1 MTSGTWLSDQARR
14 ELQQESAIDPD
25 VVAERRYE
33 TITRPTNG
41 DARQRDRLKALKI
54 PSFAIKEDR
63 FFPGLLIPIYSPT
76 GQRVSYQWKPH
87 VEVPDPSGS
96 GKKRKYV
103 SPKGQTSRLDIHPRN
118 TSLITDPTLELW
130 VTEGV
135 KKADALTSRE
145 VCTIAVNGVYSWR
158 STHGTLGD
166 WEDVMI
172 KDRDITICFDSDART
187 NPNVLRA
194 MIRFGR
200 WLQSKGAQR
209 VWYLIV
215 PAEVNG
221 KIVKGVDDYFAAG
234 GSLVELKAAR
244 TNRPPNPD
252 IASDTFTDARLA
264 ETIADDVLAD
274 RFVWCSGLGWLSWD
288 GQRWETAAT
297 DVEVIEII
305 RQYTLGRFHEVLD
318 ELKTTGQASSE
329 TVDGWRSMLGGG
341 RMRSVLNLARGI
353 VERKVA
359 DLDAD
364 PDMINTPTGI
374 VDLRTGEL
382 GPHDPSLLM
391 TKITSGSYI
400 PGFTHPDWT
409 KALEALP
416 EAERSWFQT
425 RIGQGITGHRT
436 PDGVLPVLQGS
447 GENGKSALTTDGT
460 VPALGDYASMAST
473 KLFQASKGSEHSTE
487 RADLRGKR
495 LLVAE
500 ELTEGRSI
508 DVTALKQIQD
518 VSVIRARY
526 IRMDNIEFKTSHS
539 LFTTTNYVPVVS
551 ETDHGTWR
559 RLTLLKFP
567 YTFRKPGEVLD
578 GNPNDRPGDPTLK
591 TRIEDNTD
599 HQHDAIVTW
608 AIEGAKRWY
617 ADPARSL
624 QPTAKITKDTR
635 DWRAVADRILAF
647 WDERLIPDPDYN
659 IITSEMLEA
668 FNTWLRNNS
677 HNEWPKETFGPRFD
691 QHAETTRHGV
701 ARVRPYNRPEN
712 LSRFLRFKDPPM
724 RPEVYRGVRF
734 RTAWDREEEAE

>member
-1 MTSGTWLSDQARR
+1 
-14 ELQQESAIDPD
+14 
-25 VVAERRYE
+25 V
-33 TITRPTNG
+33 
-41 DARQRDRLKALKI
+41 
-54 PSFAIKEDR
+54 
-63 FFPGLLIPIYSPT
+63 PG
-76 GQRVSYQWKPH
+76 
-87 VEVPDPSGS
+87 PSGS

-103 SPKGQTSRLDIHPRN
+103 SPKGQTSRLDVHPRN
-118 TSLITDPTLELW
+118 TALITDPTLELW
-130 VTEGV
+130 TTEGV
-135 KKADALTSRE
+135 KKADALTSRGI
-145 VCTIAVNGVYSWR
+145 CTIAINGVYNWR
-158 STHGTLGD
+158 STRGTLGD

-172 KDRDITICFDSDART
+172 KNRDITICFDADART

-200 WLQSKGAQR
+200 WLKSKGAQR

-215 PAEVNG
+215 PGEVNG
-221 KIVKGVDDYFAAG
+221 KAIKGVDDYFAAG

-244 TNRPPNPD
+244 TSRPPNPD
-252 IASDTFTDARLA
+252 VACDTFTDARLA

-274 RFVWCSGLGWLSWD
+274 RFLWASGLGWLGWD
-288 GQRWETAAT
+288 GQRWDTATT
-297 DVEVIEII
+297 DVEVIEVI
-305 RQYTLGRFHEVLD
+305 RQYALSRFHEVLD
-318 ELKTTGQASSE
+318 ELKSSGQTSAE

-364 PDMINTPTGI
+364 PDVINTPTGV

-382 GPHDPSLLM
+382 GPHDPSLLV
-391 TKITSGSYI
+391 TKITSGSYR

-416 EAERSWFQT
+416 EAERAWFQT

-487 RADLRGKR
+487 RADLRGRR

-508 DVTALKQIQD
+508 DVTALKQIRD
-518 VSVIRARY
+518 LSVIRARY
-526 IRMDNIEFKTSHS
+526 IRQDNIEFKTSHS
-539 LFTTTNYVPVVS
+539 LFATTNYVPVVS

-567 YTFRKPGEVLD
+567 YTFRKPGEALD
-578 GNPNDRPGDPTLK
+578 DNPDNRPGDPTLK
-591 TRIEDNTD
+591 SRIEDNQD

-608 AIEGAKRWY
+608 AIEGARRWY
-617 ADPARSL
+617 DDPARSL
-624 QPTAKITKDTR
+624 HPTTKIINNTR
-635 DWRAVADRILAF
+635 TWRAEADRILAF
-647 WDERLIPDPDYN
+647 WDERLIPDRDSN
-659 IITSEMLEA
+659 IITSELWEA

-677 HNEWPKETFGPRFD
+677 HNEWPRETFGPRFD
-691 QHAETTRHGV
+691 QHAETMRHGV
-701 ARVRPYNRPEN
+701 TKVRPLTRPEN
-712 LSRFLRFKDPPM
+712 LSRFFGFKEPPM
-724 RPEVYRGVRF
+724 RPQVYRGVRF
-734 RTAWDREEEAE
+734 RTSLDREVEHDPRSETG